1 MTTVEAGAPTSGTP
15 QDGAA
20 AGAADGGGFDV
31 ELRRSGRTLH
41 VPPDRSLI
49 EVVEE
54 VVAVDFTCRRGD
66 CGSCVSTVLEG
77 VPDYRNTVL
86 SERAR
91 AAGRRIALC
100 VDRSQTPLLVLD
112 L

>member
-1 MTTVEAGAPTSGTP
+1 MSAIDEI
-15 QDGAA
+15 
-20 AGAADGGGFDV
+20 GFDV

-41 VPPDRSLI
+41 VPPHRSLL

-54 VVAVDFTCRRGD
+54 VRLVGGAVDFTCRRGE
-66 CGSCVSTVLEG
+66 CGSCVSTVLAG
-77 VPDYRNTVL
+77 VPEFRNTVL
-86 SERAR
+86 SARAR

-100 VDRSQTPLLVLD
+100 VDRPVTPLLVLD

>member
-1 MTTVEAGAPTSGTP
+1 VSTIEEAAPAPGTTKER
-15 QDGAA
+15 
-20 AGAADGGGFDV
+20 GFEV
-31 ELRRSGRTLH
+31 ELRRSGVTLH
-41 VPPDRSLI
+41 VPPDRSLL

-54 VVAVDFTCRRGD
+54 AVPVDFTCRRGE

-77 VPDYRNTVL
+77 VPELRNTVL
-86 SERAR
+86 SARAR

-100 VDRSQTPLLVLD
+100 VDRSVTPVLVLD

>member
-1 MTTVEAGAPTSGTP
+1 MNAVEESA
-15 QDGAA
+15 
-20 AGAADGGGFDV
+20 FDV
-31 ELRRSGRTLH
+31 VLRRSGRTLH
-41 VPPDRSLI
+41 VPPDRSLL

-54 VVAVDFTCRRGD
+54 AVEVDFTCRRGE

-77 VPDYRNTVL
+77 VPEFRNTVL
-86 SERAR
+86 SARAR

-100 VDRSQTPLLVLD
+100 VDRSATPVLVLD

>member
-1 MTTVEAGAPTSGTP
+1 MTTVEAGAPEAGTP
-15 QDGAA
+15 G
-20 AGAADGGGFDV
+20 DGGAGGAFDV

-100 VDRSQTPLLVLD
+100 VDRSHTPVLVLD

>member
-1 MTTVEAGAPTSGTP
+1 MITVEERA
-15 QDGAA
+15 
-20 AGAADGGGFDV
+20 FDV
-31 ELRRSGRTLH
+31 VLRRTGVTLR
-41 VPPDRSLI
+41 VPADRSAL

-54 VVAVDFTCRRGD
+54 VVDVPFTCRRGE

-77 VPDYRNTVL
+77 VPEFRNTVL
-86 SERAR
+86 SARAR

-100 VDRSQTPLLVLD
+100 VDRSATPVLVLD

>member
-1 MTTVEAGAPTSGTP
+1 MITVEESARGAGAVE
-15 QDGAA
+15 GAS
-20 AGAADGGGFDV
+20 FDV
-31 ELRRSGRTLH
+31 VLRRSGVTLH
-41 VPPDRSLI
+41 VPPDRTLL

-54 VVAVDFTCRRGD
+54 VVPVDFTCRAGT

-77 VPDYRNTVL
+77 VPDLRNTVL
-86 SERAR
+86 SARAR

-100 VDRSQTPLLVLD
+100 VDRSVTPVLVLD